1 MDVYIMKLLLK
12 ISALVLVSLSYFAN
26 AELKDAYTYANYD
39 QVTTTHIYLDLDV
52 DFQEKSLN
60 GFAELSLKW
69 LVNDV
74 QPIYLDTR
82 DLVIKRVM
90 AKNTAGNWV
99 SVQHSLAKRDDVL
112 GAKLTITPKFKAS
125 KVRVY
130 YHSTEKASG
139 LQWLSAEQT
148 AGKKHPFLFSQ
159 NQAIHARSWIPIQ
172 DTPTVRTTYDARI
185 TTDKDLIAV
194 MSAFNEPDTE
204 RDGDYFFSMPQA
216 VPSYLI
222 ALGVGDLEFKAMSKQ
237 TGIYAEASILDAAV
251 AEFDDTQA
259 MIDETEKLFGPYR
272 WGRYDLLILPPSF
285 PFGGMENP
293 RLSFITPTVIAG
305 DKSLVNLIAH
315 ELAHSWSGNLV
326 TNESWRDLWLNE
338 GFTSYVENR
347 IMEAVFGV
355 ERAVM
360 EQALGAQGLN
370 AEIKELAPGDTQLY
384 IDLKGRDP
392 DDAFSGV
399 PYVKGQLFLMYLE
412 EKFGRDKFDV
422 FMLDYFNH
430 HAFKSLG
437 TEDFIVYLKANLTH
451 KYPNIV
457 SDKMLNEWIFS
468 QGLPSVAP
476 QPTSN
481 AFNIIDNLSKQLLAK
496 EITVEQVNTKAWTL
510 HEWLHFINN
519 LPIDV
524 NESFLSDLDKR
535 FNLTVSTN
543 AEIAH
548 AWYLLSIKAGY
559 KHVYPQMATYLES
572 IGRRKLIVPLYKELV
587 TTEAGKVW
595 ALDVYKKARPGYHG
609 LAQGTIDGVFG
620 L

>member
-1 MDVYIMKLLLK
+1 MDVYIMKYVLK
-12 ISALVLVSLSYFAN
+12 IITFFFVTLSCAVN
-26 AELKDAYTYANYD
+26 AQLKDAYTYANYD
-39 QVTTTHIYLDLDV
+39 QVTTTHIYLDLAV
-52 DFQEKSLN
+52 DFEEKSLK

-69 LVNDV
+69 LSDDL

-82 DLVIKRVM
+82 DLIIKRVM
-90 AKNTAGNWV
+90 AQNNSGNWV
-99 SVQHSLAKRDDVL
+99 KVQHMLAKRDDVL
-112 GAKLTITPKFKAS
+112 GAKLTIKPQFKAK

-139 LQWLSAEQT
+139 LQWLLPEQT
-148 AGKKHPFLFSQ
+148 AGKNKPFLFSQ

-172 DTPTVRTTYDARI
+172 DTPTVRSTYTARI
-185 TTDKDLIAV
+185 TTDKDLVAV
-194 MSAFNEPDTE
+194 MSANNEPDTE

-216 VPSYLI
+216 IPSYLI
-222 ALGVGDLEFKAMSKQ
+222 AIGVGDLQFKAMSKQ

-347 IMEAVFGV
+347 IMESVFGV
-355 ERAVM
+355 DRAVM

-370 AEIKELAPGDTQLY
+370 DEISVLAPGDTQLY

-412 EKFGRDKFDV
+412 EKFGRDKFDI
-422 FMLDYFNH
+422 FMLDYFNS
-430 HAFKSLG
+430 HAFQSLG
-437 TEDFIVYLKANLTH
+437 TENFIVYLKENLTH
-451 KYPNIV
+451 KYPDIV
-457 SDKMLNEWIFS
+457 SDKVLNEWIYG
-468 QGLPSVAP
+468 QGLPSVSP
-476 QPTSN
+476 KPTSN
-481 AFNIIDNLSKQLLAK
+481 AFNVIDNLTNELLSKSISLD
-496 EITVEQVNTKAWTL
+496 EVNTTQWTL

-519 LPIDV
+519 LPLDI
-524 NESFLSDLDKR
+524 NESFMSTLDNR

-548 AWYLLSIKAGY
+548 AWYLLSIKVGY
-559 KHVYPQMATYLES
+559 KHVYPQMATYLKS

-587 TTEAGKVW
+587 TTKEGKDW
-595 ALDVYKKARPGYHG
+595 ALKVYKQARPGYHG
-609 LAQGTIDGVFG
+609 LAQGTIDALFD
-620 L
+620 